1 MSKNINIYAVKIKN
15 GIPVDSTF
23 LGYAIYRP
31 DTKEYAA
38 VAIENDMESRWGWAI
53 EAQYARR
60 HKSYNEVKRL
70 VLEYSK
76 QVPLVIGL
84 IFKHGDTILFGM
96 E

>member
-1 MSKNINIYAVKIKN
+1 MSKKIDIHAVKTKH
-15 GIPVDSTF
+15 GIPADSKF

-53 EAQYARR
+53 EPQYARPY
-60 HKSYNEVKRL
+60 KKYSEVRRL
-70 VLEYSK
+70 ASEYFK
-76 QVPLVIGL
+76 QDPLIIGL
-84 IFKHGDTILFGM
+84 LFKLGDSVLFGA

>member
-1 MSKNINIYAVKIKN
+1 MSKKIDIHAVKTKN

-53 EAQYARR
+53 EPQYARPY
-60 HKSYNEVKRL
+60 KNYSEVKRL
-70 VLEYSK
+70 VSEYFK

-84 IFKHGDTILFGM
+84 LFKCGDHVMFGT